1 MANLTNLSSSVA
13 NPTILGLRLCLF
25 VCLLLATSYL
35 SCLPFCQSYED
46 SKPLTSP
53 MPTPSTTAS
62 ATKPIYVD
70 AKPEVSK
77 STPLPEPAGIIIE
90 KEPTQTEVRKPRP
103 LSHYTC

>member
-1 MANLTNLSSSVA
+1 MANLTNLSSSIA

-25 VCLLLATSYL
+25 VCCYQPLIYL
-35 SCLPFCQSYED
+35 VFPFCQSYED
-46 SKPLTSP
+46 SKPPTSP
-53 MPTPSTTAS
+53 MPIPSTTAS
-62 ATKPIYVD
+62 ATKPSYVD

-103 LSHYTC
+103 LSPYTC